1 MENLRLY
8 IINSMAVGFSL
19 ANINMMLST
28 LVLIASLIWTILQIV
43 QYFSQTQDLHL
54 IHLFQ
59 EMHTVITMLMAVHTF
74 VWHLR

>member
-28 LVLIASLIWTILQIV
+28 LVLIASLIWTVLQIK
-43 QYFSQTQDLHL
+43 DKLK
-54 IHLFQ
+54 
-59 EMHTVITMLMAVHTF
+59 
-74 VWHLR
+74 

>member
-28 LVLIASLIWTILQIV
+28 LVLIASLIWTVIQIK
-43 QYFSQTQDLHL
+43 DKLK
-54 IHLFQ
+54 
-59 EMHTVITMLMAVHTF
+59 
-74 VWHLR
+74 

>member
-28 LVLIASLIWTILQIV
+28 LVLIASLIWTVLQIKDK
-43 QYFSQTQDLHL
+43 FK
-54 IHLFQ
+54 
-59 EMHTVITMLMAVHTF
+59 
-74 VWHLR
+74 

>member
-28 LVLIASLIWTILQIV
+28 LVLIASLIWTILQIKDK
-43 QYFSQTQDLHL
+43 FK
-54 IHLFQ
+54 
-59 EMHTVITMLMAVHTF
+59 
-74 VWHLR
+74 